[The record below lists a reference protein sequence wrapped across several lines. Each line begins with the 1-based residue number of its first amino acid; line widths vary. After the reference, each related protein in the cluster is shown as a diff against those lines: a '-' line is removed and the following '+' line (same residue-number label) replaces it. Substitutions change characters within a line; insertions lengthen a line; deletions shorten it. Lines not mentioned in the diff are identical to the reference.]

1 MPRNTYIPVRSRN
14 IGRGK
19 HMDHVVL
26 KKVLL
31 FACNHRPCEL
41 EKVMGLK
48 HGTAVRACAKVRE
61 LNLTQERLGTMTPT
75 QVAELYYARKKAAGT
90 AAAQEKIMPDLAL
103 LQEKWQLT
111 RPQGSM
117 PRERKLAL
125 TMQLIVEKYYFELP
139 ENVEQHKRGKVF
151 LSESH
156 VLRLWRAYRRNNVA
170 PAYRVPH
177 EPGKEVE
184 YDFCGVKLRYY
195 QDNQPQDATIL
206 VGVLPASGHFYVK
219 AIADQSLPQVC
230 TAVADSFRYWGGC
243 PEVIRVDNFKAAV
256 NTASRYGGTL
266 NDDFA
271 AMARFFNC
279 EVFTC
284 RSRSPKDKSTSE
296 AVVKYVTRYALAK
309 ANHYLNEGGRF
320 NSLKELNDYLKPI
333 TDKMLQRPIR
343 GLKKS
348 RAQLFEEDERPA
360 LNIPSSWD
368 YRYVRTASATVPA
381 DGRILLHQHY
391 YALPSQWIRQKII
404 IELTSDTVRFTHEGT
419 LIAAYPRLDN
429 RPGLSTR
436 EDYTPKEHLIYDIF
450 SIGNQDS
457 MLLQWARAIGTDTE
471 AWCREALN
479 GKGRYADTVRH
490 VHAVLSLP
498 QAYTELY
505 QELNQCIK
513 EQRSLS
519 LYKVSAGTIVRAWK
533 DMPHSFSGPKD
544 SCFTPDTYFRC
555 GKDVLTGK
563 REVMGW
569 FTSPVTQT
577 SPKSVSEHLHG
588 SSMYSRRYAAI
599 KAALTGSTPDIDK
612 TAE

>member
-1 MPRNTYIPVRSRN
+1 MPRSTYIPVKSRT

-19 HMDHVVL
+19 HMDSVVL

-31 FACNHRPCEL
+31 FACKHRPCEL

-61 LNLTQERLGTMTPT
+61 LNLTQERIGAMTPT
-75 QVAELYYARKKAAGT
+75 QVAELYYARKNAAETTSG
-90 AAAQEKIMPDLAL
+90 QEKIMPDLTL
-103 LQEKWQLT
+103 LQEKWQMT

-139 ENVEQHKRGKVF
+139 ENVEQQTRGKVF
-151 LSESH
+151 LSQSH
-156 VLRLWRAYRRNNVA
+156 VLRLWRAYRRQHVA

-177 EPGKEVE
+177 EYGKEAE

-195 QDNQPQDATIL
+195 RDNKPQEATVM

-256 NTASRYGGTL
+256 TKASRYGGEV
-266 NDDFA
+266 NADFA

-284 RSRSPKDKSTSE
+284 RTRTPQDKATVE

-333 TDKMLQRPIR
+333 TDKMLQRPLR

-348 RAQLFEEDERPA
+348 RAQLFEEGERPA
-360 LNIPSSWD
+360 LTLPSSWD
-368 YRYVRTASATVPA
+368 YRYVTTAAVIVPA
-381 DGRILLHQHY
+381 DGRILLHQHC
-391 YALPSQWIRQKII
+391 YALPPQWIRQKIM
-404 IELTSDTVRFTHEGT
+404 IELTSDTVSFTHEGT
-419 LIAAYPRLDN
+419 LIAAYPRQDN
-429 RPGLSTR
+429 RPGLSTK
-436 EDYTPKEHLIYDIF
+436 EDYTQKEHLIYDIF
-450 SIGNQDS
+450 SIRNQDS
-457 MLLQWARAIGTDTE
+457 MLLQWAEAVGDDVA
-471 AWCREALN
+471 AWCRECLN
-479 GKGRYADTVRH
+479 GRGRYADTVRR

-498 QAYTELY
+498 KACISLY
-505 QELNQCIK
+505 PELNRRIK
-513 EQRSLS
+513 ELRSLC
-519 LYKVSAGTIVRAWK
+519 LFKVNAGAVVRAWNATRHNFTGDK
-533 DMPHSFSGPKD
+533 DLNFNSEL
-544 SCFTPDTYFRC
+544 YFQR

-569 FTSPVTQT
+569 DL
-577 SPKSVSEHLHG
+577 SPKAQHTLSEAPEHLHG
-588 SSMYSRRYAAI
+588 CSMYRRRYAAL
-599 KAALTGSTPDIDK
+599 KAALNTVTVNN
-612 TAE
+612 

>member
-1 MPRNTYIPVRSRN
+1 MPRSTYIPVKSRT

-19 HMDHVVL
+19 HMDSVVL

-31 FACNHRPCEL
+31 FACSHRPCEL

-61 LNLTQERLGTMTPT
+61 LSLTQEKIGAMTPS
-75 QVAELYYARKKAAGT
+75 QVAGLYYARKNAAKATAG
-90 AAAQEKIMPDLAL
+90 QEKIMPDLAL
-103 LQEKWQLT
+103 LQEKWQMT

-139 ENVEQHKRGKVF
+139 ENVEQQTRGKVF

-156 VLRLWRAYRRNNVA
+156 VLRLWRAYRRQHVA

-177 EPGKEVE
+177 EYGKEAE

-195 QDNQPQDATIL
+195 RDNKPQEATVM

-256 NTASRYGGTL
+256 TKASRYGGEV
-266 NDDFA
+266 NADFA

-284 RSRSPKDKSTSE
+284 RTRTPQDKATVE

-348 RAQLFEEDERPA
+348 RAQLFEEGERPA
-360 LNIPSSWD
+360 LSVPSSWD

-404 IELTSDTVRFTHEGT
+404 IELTSDTVRFTHDGT
-419 LIAAYPRLDN
+419 LIAAYPRQDN
-429 RPGLSTR
+429 RPGLSTK
-436 EDYTPKEHLIYDIF
+436 EDYTQKEHLIYDIF
-450 SIGNQDS
+450 SIRNQDS
-457 MLLQWARAIGTDTE
+457 MLLQWARAIGADAE

-498 QAYTELY
+498 QAYTGLY

-519 LYKVSAGTIVRAWK
+519 LFKVSAGTIERAWK
-533 DMPHSFSGPKD
+533 NMTHSFSGPKD
-544 SCFTPDTYFRC
+544 NRFTPENYFNC

-569 FTSPVTQT
+569 FASTVTQT
-577 SPKSVSEHLHG
+577 SLKSVSEHLHG
-588 SSMYSRRYAAI
+588 SSMYSRRYAAV
-599 KAALTGSTPDIDK
+599 KAALTGSSTVIDK
-612 TAE
+612 SAE